1 MGGIWGNCFMPGPS
15 PAAEGC
21 PGSLGS
27 LRVSAHPKK
36 SSSQLLWQP
45 QEAAKAQ
52 QSRAWKEESQEC
64 FVAINSP
71 KQSSSCE
78 IWEPVLLLTQIG
90 IGTPAKPPSLGRA
103 GRSAIPLSAT
113 PCSWNTS
120 GHTWSPA
127 CHIPRWYLHP
137 GEQGLS
143 WEPQGAAES
152 PSTLARTWSS
162 AAHPLHRQRDWSRE
176 LSARL
181 SRVEHSHMNK

>member
-1 MGGIWGNCFMPGPS
+1 MPGPS
-15 PAAEGC
+15 PAPEG
-21 PGSLGS
+21 PTGSSGS

-36 SSSQLLWQP
+36 SSSQLPGQP
-45 QEAAKAQ
+45 QEAAKVQ
-52 QSRAWKEESQEC
+52 QSGAWKEEPQEF
-64 FVAINSP
+64 FVVINSP
-71 KQSSSCE
+71 KHSSSCE
-78 IWEPVLLLTQIG
+78 IWEPVLLLTQT
-90 IGTPAKPPSLGRA
+90 GTGSRAKPPSLGRA

-113 PCSWNTS
+113 LCSGNTS

-127 CHIPRWYLHP
+127 CHIPRWYLQP

-143 WEPQGAAES
+143 WEPLGAAES
-152 PSTLARTWSS
+152 PPTLARAWSS